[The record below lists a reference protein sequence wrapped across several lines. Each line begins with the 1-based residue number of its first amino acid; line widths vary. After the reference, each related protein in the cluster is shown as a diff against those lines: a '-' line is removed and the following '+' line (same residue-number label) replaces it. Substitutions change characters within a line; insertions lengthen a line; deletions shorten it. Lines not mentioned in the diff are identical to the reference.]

1 MTNTDHLNELRH
13 RLSRETARLAAA
25 TNQREIKILMVWVKQ
40 TEKEIAAEVAF
51 LEIRGVSVEPDMTDD
66 ELLAAL
72 EA

>member
-1 MTNTDHLNELRH
+1 MNDHLNELRH
-13 RLSRETARLAAA
+13 RLDRETARLAAA
-25 TNQREIKILMVWVKQ
+25 TKPREIEIRTVWVKQ

-51 LEIRGVSVEPDMTDD
+51 LGKQGVDPEMTDD

>member
-1 MTNTDHLNELRH
+1 MTEHLGELRH

-25 TNQREIKILMVWVKQ
+25 TNQREIEIRTVWVKQ
-40 TEKEIAAEVAF
+40 TEKEIASELALLEGRYHAEP
-51 LEIRGVSVEPDMTDD
+51 EMTDE